1 MKNVKETTLFTS
13 NGESIGLTMLDFWKY
28 QYSNIFDL
36 QENIAEF
43 IVGKAL
49 GLTEPC
55 NRNGWSLFDIF
66 YRKTRIE
73 IKETGY
79 FYSWQKDGKI
89 SQQRTFGIAP
99 SLGPNKVRERQ
110 NDIYVFCLN
119 TGINEEES
127 NPLEMDNWKFYVVPT
142 SVINKECADEQKT
155 ISLSRVKKLAPLTK
169 YGELKGVIDSYIDAK
184 QL

>member
-55 NRNGWSLFDIF
+55 NRNGWSLYDIY
-66 YRKTRIE
+66 YRDKRIE
-73 IKETGY
+73 VKETGY
-79 FYSWQKDGKI
+79 FYSWQEDGKI

-99 SLGPNKVRERQ
+99 ALGPNKVRERQ

-119 TGINEEES
+119 TGTNEEES

-155 ISLSRVKKLAPLTK
+155 ISLSRVRKLAPMTR
-169 YGELKGVIDSYIDAK
+169 YSELKGVVDSFID
-184 QL
+184 

>member
-55 NRNGWSLFDIF
+55 NRNGWSLYDIY
-66 YRKTRIE
+66 YRDKRIE
-73 IKETGY
+73 VKETGY
-79 FYSWQKDGKI
+79 FYSWQEDGKI

-99 SLGPNKVRERQ
+99 AYGKDKVKERQ

-119 TGINEEES
+119 TGTNEEES
-127 NPLEMDNWKFYVVPT
+127 NPLEMDNWEFYVVPT
-142 SVINKECADEQKT
+142 SVINKVAKGQKT
-155 ISLSRVKKLAPLTK
+155 ISLGRVGKLAPATR
-169 YGELKGVIDSYIDAK
+169 YSELKGIVDSFIEAAD
-184 QL
+184 

>member
-99 SLGPNKVRERQ
+99 AYGKDKVKERQ

-119 TGINEEES
+119 TGTNEEES
-127 NPLEMDNWKFYVVPT
+127 NPLAMDNWEFYVVPT
-142 SVINKECADEQKT
+142 SVINKVAENQKT
-155 ISLSRVKKLAPLTK
+155 ISLGRVRKLAPLTR
-169 YGELKGVIDSYIDAK
+169 YSELKGVIDSFIDAK
-184 QL
+184 QQ

>member
-73 IKETGY
+73 IKETKG
-79 FYSWQKDGKI
+79 G
-89 SQQRTFGIAP
+89 
-99 SLGPNKVRERQ
+99 E
-110 NDIYVFCLN
+110 
-119 TGINEEES
+119 
-127 NPLEMDNWKFYVVPT
+127 
-142 SVINKECADEQKT
+142 
-155 ISLSRVKKLAPLTK
+155 VK
-169 YGELKGVIDSYIDAK
+169 
-184 QL
+184 

>member
-55 NRNGWSLFDIF
+55 NRNGWSLYDIY
-66 YRKTRIE
+66 YRDKRIE
-73 IKETGY
+73 VKETGY

-89 SQQRTFGIAP
+89 SQQRTFRIAP
-99 SLGPNKVRERQ
+99 AYGKDKVKERQ

-119 TGINEEES
+119 TGTNEEES

-142 SVINKECADEQKT
+142 SVINEVAKNQKT
-155 ISLSRVKKLAPLTK
+155 ISLGRVSKLAPLTR
-169 YGELKGVIDSYIDAK
+169 YGELKGVIDSFIDAK
-184 QL
+184 QQ

>member
-99 SLGPNKVRERQ
+99 ALGPNKVRERQ

-119 TGINEEES
+119 TGTNEEES